1 MTPRHYIIYI
11 RFHKMQHKL
20 SPACRSIL
28 FSLYNVF
35 LKFKFS
41 AFKIQGI
48 FDNCQNLGLL
58 FKNLATVG
66 GSISIYSPFCQIF
79 RLSIV
84 VLEGSEEH
92 LLSFIIRIILL
103 FFWCQRNSSL
113 WNVEKQTINW
123 EESVSHWLRLASLDL
138 FNFMKMFNIII

>member
-11 RFHKMQHKL
+11 RFHKLQHRL
-20 SPACRSIL
+20 NPACRSIL

-48 FDNCQNLGLL
+48 FDNCLNFLLL

-79 RLSIV
+79 LLSIV
-84 VLEGSEEH
+84 VLEGWEEH
-92 LLSFIIRIILL
+92 LLSFIIRTILL

-123 EESVSHWLRLASLDL
+123 EESVSHWLRLSSLDL
-138 FNFMKMFNIII
+138 F